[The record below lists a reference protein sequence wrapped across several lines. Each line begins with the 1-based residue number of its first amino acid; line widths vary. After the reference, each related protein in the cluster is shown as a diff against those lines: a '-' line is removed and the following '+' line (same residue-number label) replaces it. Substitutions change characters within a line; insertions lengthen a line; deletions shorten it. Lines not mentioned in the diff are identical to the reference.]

1 MAEEKDLAELVK
13 EFVAALMTYLRQR
26 GQEFITDLTLKPLR
40 KIAPKLV
47 LLAVAL
53 TLFILGA
60 VYLGAFMVMGLSW
73 LCGGNPIWGHLC
85 AAVIVLAIG
94 LGLLMLMGKD
104 KPAKEVGQDGREKL
118 GQRDDRHDQ

>member
-1 MAEEKDLAELVK
+1 MAEGKDLAELVR
-13 EFVAALMTYLRQR
+13 EFVAALMAYLRQR
-26 GQEFITDLTLKPLR
+26 GQEFITELTLKPLR

-53 TLFILGA
+53 TLFILGV

-85 AAVIVLAIG
+85 AAIIVLALG
-94 LGLLMLMGKD
+94 FGLLWLMGRD
-104 KPAKEVGQDGREKL
+104 RPRKEVGSDGREEHK
-118 GQRDDRHDQ
+118 